1 MIRRDDEPL
10 QEALELY
17 TSAIPS
23 ESGDGFHRV
32 LRQHMVTPILL
43 REPPHIDV
51 RKERNLLWR
60 VHEHRYADRKRD
72 QALIELRQQIRPQVR
87 LFRHDDDV
95 PEHQNLQQLFLRA
108 QIEMLDEIDLKRAL
122 CGIVHLSEPPEQR
135 LIGGFPGDAVVLH
148 ELLLRML
155 RLVVHGIRKRPVE
168 TPHRLDQELR
178 TVRRRQ
184 LFCERHRRLHART
197 AVWKIHKGRS
207 LSDRLRLPV
216 RRLRKPTVPVK
227 GCGKLKGLLDRRLD
241 GILRIRDENRWNPRI
256 IRDGQHRLSPDDEVH
271 LILDRLHGRRPQQ
284 FRVLHEVLMEMHPA
298 LLIEP

>member
-10 QEALELY
+10 EKALQLY

-23 ESGDGFHRV
+23 ESSDRFHRV

-43 REPPHIDV
+43 RKPPHIDI
-51 RKERNLLWR
+51 RKERNLLRR

-95 PEHQNLQQLFLRA
+95 PKHQNLQQLLLRA

-122 CGIVHLSEPPEQR
+122 RGIVHLSEPPEQR
-135 LIGGFPGDAVVLH
+135 LIGRLPGDAIVLH

-155 RLVVHGIRKRPVE
+155 RLVVHGIRKGTVE

-178 TVRRRQ
+178 TVR
-184 LFCERHRRLHART
+184 L
-197 AVWKIHKGRS
+197 
-207 LSDRLRLPV
+207 
-216 RRLRKPTVPVK
+216 
-227 GCGKLKGLLDRRLD
+227 
-241 GILRIRDENRWNPRI
+241 
-256 IRDGQHRLSPDDEVH
+256 
-271 LILDRLHGRRPQQ
+271 
-284 FRVLHEVLMEMHPA
+284 
-298 LLIEP
+298 